1 MSNTTKLT
9 FPLLVEAL
17 QVLFKIYLKVS
28 SFWLKP
34 CSPCEYSFGTLVWF
48 ETRLFHWSWLT
59 FIPFPSEHELLIPK
73 LASLQHIPVGR
84 CCFSETVPVFSAF
97 SWFFWKG
104 CLLETGQFKKKK
116 KRKERKGKLSAWLHW
131 DQDLSFGL
139 AGIFLPAVWIKP
151 CVLKAVWK
159 FFFTLGEKTLRN
171 GIPVI

>member
-28 SFWLKP
+28 FWLKP

-48 ETRLFHWSWLT
+48 EIRLFHWSWLT

-97 SWFFWKG
+97 SWIFWKG
-104 CLLETGQFKKKK
+104 CLLDTGKKKK
-116 KRKERKGKLSAWLHW
+116 KKGGEGKKREAFSLTPLGPRSLLWTCW
-131 DQDLSFGL
+131 DLL
-139 AGIFLPAVWIKP
+139 ASCL
-151 CVLKAVWK
+151 
-159 FFFTLGEKTLRN
+159 N
-171 GIPVI
+171 